1 MTVLAASL
9 DPPTANKGVEKGTM
23 LFEEDQDYEEDKAVN
38 NPSRPRDRKPRRP
51 VADNSP
57 LLWGPP
63 DLSSSSPL
71 STHTPAGTR
80 LRRTPT
86 PRSALIFVPQSP
98 KINMFP
104 FHHHHETDLIR
115 TRYDDGEVVRY
126 GAGESYRPFNSG
138 SSNTR
143 DRSPRRARSP
153 LRDRD
158 RDPTFQAGRRVAA
171 PGVLIA
177 TGDSTEVVTL
187 LAVVRAGDDGTAA
200 VAAPEVLSGAL
211 HLEGAPDGLHHA
223 TRLPRDGM
231 IGFQIEHGPHAVTLT
246 AETLDEDHDPR
257 SIATAVTGRD
267 LLSGALLQLDLEA
280 TDLTDRDR
288 ALQTAWTVA
297 MTGMAQARVTD
308 SAHLSESEKSFPQP
322 SHRARIRAGLSGAN
336 SIPVPA
342 RTSTPRAAAEPFQT
356 PLKSPQRAKSP
367 PRGPAALRAPPT
379 GPSAARNFST
389 PHAAPAALRSTP
401 APSYSSRAD
410 TPSPTVPPSGPRGY
424 GPPRGNSFSS
434 RGRGGGGWG
443 TPASRPHFAPAPA
456 ASPATPP
463 TGPSSVPTGPRAS
476 FSSRDTPAPSPSVAS
491 KPFNP
496 PTGPAAQGGQR
507 QSLAQNLIASMPH
520 MVPGGKLDPA
530 STPLMTGVT
539 KDLEAHHRRLK
550 EEEERIR
557 EELKVKDE
565 KLRKSLRVWE
575 KLERESKSFELKSD
589 LSENSLRTIAGEG
602 VGGAAF

>member
-1 MTVLAASL
+1 MS
-9 DPPTANKGVEKGTM
+9 
-23 LFEEDQDYEEDKAVN
+23 
-38 NPSRPRDRKPRRP
+38 
-51 VADNSP
+51 
-57 LLWGPP
+57 
-63 DLSSSSPL
+63 
-71 STHTPAGTR
+71 
-80 LRRTPT
+80 RRTRHYGP
-86 PRSALIFVPQSP
+86 
-98 KINMFP
+98 
-104 FHHHHETDLIR
+104 
-115 TRYDDGEVVRY
+115 YDDWYDG
-126 GAGESYRPFNSG
+126 
-138 SSNTR
+138 R
-143 DRSPRRARSP
+143 DYNN
-153 LRDRD
+153 
-158 RDPTFQAGRRVAA
+158 
-171 PGVLIA
+171 
-177 TGDSTEVVTL
+177 
-187 LAVVRAGDDGTAA
+187 DD
-200 VAAPEVLSGAL
+200 
-211 HLEGAPDGLHHA
+211 
-223 TRLPRDGM
+223 
-231 IGFQIEHGPHAVTLT
+231 HGPRLF
-246 AETLDEDHDPR
+246 
-257 SIATAVTGRD
+257 ATAVTAHD

-280 TDLTDRDR
+280 TGLTGPGRVPQI
-288 ALQTAWTVA
+288 AQIAQIVA
-297 MTGMAQARVTD
+297 TTDMARVRVTD
-308 SAHLSESEKSFPQP
+308 SVHLSESEKWFPQP
-322 SHRARIRAGLSGAN
+322 SHPAQIRGLASPPRARPLAALTSDPDHARLFHGLQLS
-336 SIPVPA
+336 
-342 RTSTPRAAAEPFQT
+342 
-356 PLKSPQRAKSP
+356 PLKSPQRPKSP

-379 GPSAARNFST
+379 GPSATRNFST

-443 TPASRPHFAPAPA
+443 TPASRPHFAQPPAV
-456 ASPATPP
+456 SPGTPP

-507 QSLAQNLIASMPH
+507 QTLAQNLIASMPH
-520 MVPGGKLDPA
+520 IVPGGKADPA

-565 KLRKSLRVWE
+565 KLRKSLRMWE